1 MRKKISER
9 LSVLTGGKA
18 HRIKKRLSR
27 YILFV
32 LIVLLIIIGTDF
44 YSLLIIGFLVV
55 GVIMLNIYLSRI
67 NAGLLSPK
75 SNLAYNTNLKEN
87 NKPRK
92 KIYRDG
98 LGHWCVIKNEGKRFN
113 ILHLSDIHIGNGFV
127 SFKKDRVALEA
138 IRQLIHHA
146 QPDLIVVSGDMVYPV
161 PFLSGS
167 GNNLQASRLFAGF
180 MESFEI
186 PWTITFGNHDE
197 EICSWYPLETI
208 CEVYEKS
215 RNCLFQRGPE
225 DVTGLSNH
233 FINIINSAG
242 TLNTSLVM
250 LDSHAYI
257 HPFWVLHYDYIRE
270 DQVNWYAEKLYAL
283 SADYKLNSLPP
294 SLAFFHI
301 PLNEFDD
308 AWELYQRDNQSAEV
322 NYHYGHKVEKV
333 SAPLRRSSLFRK
345 MVDLG
350 STKGVFVGHDH
361 YNDFSITYR
370 GIRLTYGKSIDYLA
384 YAGIARSSWQRG
396 GTLIEI
402 DENANFEVTPL
413 SLSNIISNK

>member
-32 LIVLLIIIGTDF
+32 LIVFLIIIGTDF
-44 YSLLIIGFLVV
+44 YSLLIIGALVV
-55 GVIMLNIYLSRI
+55 GGIMLNIYLSRI

-75 SNLAYNTNLKEN
+75 SNVAYNTNLKEN

-98 LGHWCVIKNEGKRFN
+98 SGHWRIIKNEAKKFN
-113 ILHLSDIHIGNGFV
+113 ILHLSDLHIGNSFI
-127 SFKKDRVALEA
+127 SFKRDRMAFRA
-138 IRQLIHHA
+138 IRQLINHA
-146 QPDLIVVSGDMVYPV
+146 QPDLIVVSGDVAYPV

-167 GNNLQASRLFAGF
+167 GNNLQATRLFAGF

-186 PWTITFGNHDE
+186 PWTVTFGNHDE
-197 EICSWYPLETI
+197 EVCSWYPLEKL
-208 CEVYEKS
+208 CEVYEDS

-225 DVTGLSNH
+225 NVTGLSNH
-233 FINIINSAG
+233 FINIANPDG

-250 LDSHAYI
+250 FDSHSYI

-270 DQVNWYAEKLYAL
+270 DQVNWYEEQLKTI
-283 SADYKLNSLPP
+283 STHYKLNSLPS

-308 AWELYQRDNQSAEV
+308 AWELYQRDNQSSEV
-322 NYHYGHKVEKV
+322 NYFYGHKVEKV
-333 SAPLRRSSLFRK
+333 SAPLYRSSLFSK
-345 MVDLG
+345 MIELG

-384 YAGIARSSWQRG
+384 YIGIVHSSRQRG

-413 SLSNIISNK
+413 SLSSIEID